1 MYYSASII
9 DCFKVYKMSIVI
21 CKPGHS
27 RMTSLSAGRKKK
39 KKKKNCQPIISYPVK
54 IFFRNVGRRHA
65 VEKNKA
71 RNVSN
76 VWGRRVLIFK

>member
-1 MYYSASII
+1 MYYSVSII

-27 RMTSLSAGRKKK
+27 RMMSLSAGR
-39 KKKKNCQPIISYPVK
+39 KKNCQPIISYPVK
-54 IFFRNVGRRHA
+54 IFFRNDGRRHA
-65 VEKNKA
+65 MEKNKA

-76 VWGRRVLIFK
+76 VWGRGVLIFK